1 MRIRKFNENISDELI
16 NFIEDC
22 FVEFIDEGAYIKDEG
37 QHLEVEIVC
46 DKATNYSMPKN
57 SAIISEKDFIDAY
70 NEYNKF
76 NEVLLNINNCI
87 ERIRTKYDE
96 SELIARFSI
105 IYIMGKCHI
114 QIYLIPQKTT

>member
-1 MRIRKFNENISDELI
+1 MRIRKFNENISNELI
-16 NFIEDC
+16 EFIEDC

-37 QHLEVEIVC
+37 QHLEVEIIC
-46 DKATNYSMPKN
+46 DKATNYAMPRN
-57 SAIISEKDFIDAY
+57 AAIISEEEFIDAY

-105 IYIMGKCHI
+105 LYVMSKCHI
-114 QIYLIPQKTT
+114 QIYLIPQKTN